1 MKDAFAGLNSYEKSM
16 FIVLLLYAAFI
27 NFSVA
32 VIGICYGAG
41 ILIMLV
47 QYFKEKEL
55 PAIDKKLIYLVVG
68 YNIVWLVLSL
78 FSLDVNVSLKAWGGI
93 AYRFMPLFFGAMYI
107 KNLNQIKYIM
117 LIFCLTIFIEDA
129 TAYYQALNF
138 PSAHGNRATGCTD
151 NPNDFANLL
160 VLFIPAL
167 FFMAKQQW
175 QDRWVSVVFMAG
187 CICSVAALFLTQTRG
202 AWLSLCVMVL
212 ISALIAKEYRRQI
225 FKIIAVGLTG
235 IVLMFAMSASFYA
248 RVNSIFD
255 PNNSSNKERI
265 MIYES
270 SINMIKDYPVAGVGL
285 DNFKPVYNEIYV
297 NPESRLGP
305 RFNKVT
311 IHPHN
316 NFLMIATEGGLI
328 GFLAY
333 VVLYAS
339 LLYLLYKKLKDG
351 DMKDNLALMG
361 IFVCLGLH
369 LEGLTEMNINNIQP
383 MRELWFL
390 LGIALA
396 DLRREKNVRLDYIQ
410 DN

>member
-1 MKDAFAGLNSYEKSM
+1 MMRKALTGLNSYEKSM
-16 FIVLLLYAAFI
+16 FVVLLLYAAFI

-32 VIGICYGAG
+32 IIGICYGAG

-47 QYFKEKEL
+47 QYLKEREL

-78 FSLDVNVSLKAWGGI
+78 FSLDVNASLKEWGAI

-107 KNLNQIKYIM
+107 RNLNQIKYITV
-117 LIFCLTIFIEDA
+117 IFCLTIFIEDA
-129 TAYYQALNF
+129 AAFYQALNF
-138 PSAHGNRATGCTD
+138 PSAHGNRATGCTN

-167 FFMAKQQW
+167 FFMAKQKW
-175 QDRWVSVVFMAG
+175 QDRWLSMFFMTG

-212 ISALIAKEYRRQI
+212 ISALIAKEYRQQI

-270 SINMIKDYPVAGVGL
+270 SINMIKDYPVVGVGL

-305 RFNKVT
+305 RFNRVT

-316 NFLMIATEGGLI
+316 NFLMVATEGGFI
-328 GFLAY
+328 GFFAY
-333 VVLYAS
+333 AVLYTA
-339 LLYLLYKKLKDG
+339 LLYLLYKKFKDG

-361 IFVCLGLH
+361 LFVCLGLH

-390 LGIALA
+390 LGIAFSKQES
-396 DLRREKNVRLDYIQ
+396 D
-410 DN
+410 

>member
-1 MKDAFAGLNSYEKSM
+1 MMKKALTGLNSYEKSM
-16 FIVLLLYAAFI
+16 FVVLLLYAAFI

-32 VIGICYGAG
+32 IIGICYGAG

-47 QYFKEKEL
+47 QYLKEREL
-55 PAIDKKLIYLVVG
+55 PAIDKRLIYLVVG

-78 FSLDVNVSLKAWGGI
+78 FSLDVNASLKEWGAI

-107 KNLNQIKYIM
+107 RNLNQIKYIM
-117 LIFCLTIFIEDA
+117 VIFCFTIFIEDA
-129 TAYYQALNF
+129 AAFYQALNF
-138 PSAHGNRATGCTD
+138 PSAHGNRATGCTN

-167 FFMAKQQW
+167 FFMAKQKW
-175 QDRWVSVVFMAG
+175 QDRWLSMFFMTG

-270 SINMIKDYPVAGVGL
+270 SINMIKDYPVVGVGL

-305 RFNKVT
+305 RFNRVT

-316 NFLMIATEGGLI
+316 NFLMVATEGGFI
-328 GFLAY
+328 GFFAY
-333 VVLYAS
+333 AVLYTA
-339 LLYLLYKKLKDG
+339 LLYLLYKKFKDG

-361 IFVCLGLH
+361 LFVCLGLH

-390 LGIALA
+390 LGIAFSKQES
-396 DLRREKNVRLDYIQ
+396 D
-410 DN
+410 

>member
-1 MKDAFAGLNSYEKSM
+1 MMKKALTGLNSYEKSM
-16 FIVLLLYAAFI
+16 FVVLLLYAAFI

-32 VIGICYGAG
+32 IIGICYGAG

-47 QYFKEKEL
+47 QYLKEREL
-55 PAIDKKLIYLVVG
+55 PAIDKRLIYLVVG

-78 FSLDVNVSLKAWGGI
+78 FSLDVNASLKEWGAI

-107 KNLNQIKYIM
+107 RNLNQIKYIM
-117 LIFCLTIFIEDA
+117 VIFCLTIFIEDVA
-129 TAYYQALNF
+129 AFYQALNF
-138 PSAHGNRATGCTD
+138 PSAHGNRATGCTN

-167 FFMAKQQW
+167 FFMAKQKW
-175 QDRWVSVVFMAG
+175 QDRWLSMFFMAG

-235 IVLMFAMSASFYA
+235 IVLMYAMSASFYA

-255 PNNSSNKERI
+255 PNMSSNKERI

-270 SINMIKDYPVAGVGL
+270 SINMIKDYPVVGVGL

-305 RFNKVT
+305 RFNRVT

-316 NFLMIATEGGLI
+316 NFLMVATEGGFI
-328 GFLAY
+328 GFFAY
-333 VVLYAS
+333 AVLYTA
-339 LLYLLYKKLKDG
+339 LLYLLYKKFKDG

-361 IFVCLGLH
+361 LFVCLGLH

-390 LGIALA
+390 LGIAFSKQES
-396 DLRREKNVRLDYIQ
+396 D
-410 DN
+410 

>member
-1 MKDAFAGLNSYEKSM
+1 MKKALTGLNSYEKSM
-16 FIVLLLYAAFI
+16 FVVLLLYAAFI

-32 VIGICYGAG
+32 IIGICYGAG

-47 QYFKEKEL
+47 QYLKEREL
-55 PAIDKKLIYLVVG
+55 PAIDKRLIYLVVG

-78 FSLDVNVSLKAWGGI
+78 FSLDVNASLKEWGAI

-107 KNLNQIKYIM
+107 RNLNQIKYIM
-117 LIFCLTIFIEDA
+117 VIFCLTIFIEDA
-129 TAYYQALNF
+129 AAFYQALNF
-138 PSAHGNRATGCTD
+138 PSAHGNRATGCTN

-167 FFMAKQQW
+167 FFMAKQKW
-175 QDRWVSVVFMAG
+175 QDRWLSMFFMTG
-187 CICSVAALFLTQTRG
+187 CICSVVALFLTQTRG

-235 IVLMFAMSASFYA
+235 IVLMFAMSSSFHA
-248 RVNSIFD
+248 RISSIFD
-255 PNNSSNKERI
+255 PNMSSNKERI

-305 RFNKVT
+305 RFNRVT

-316 NFLMIATEGGLI
+316 NFLMIATEGGFI
-328 GFLAY
+328 GFFAY
-333 VVLYAS
+333 AVLYTA
-339 LLYLLYKKLKDG
+339 LLYLLYKKFKDG
-351 DMKDNLALMG
+351 DMRDNLALMG
-361 IFVCLGLH
+361 LFVCLGLH

-390 LGIALA
+390 LGIAFSQQ
-396 DLRREKNVRLDYIQ
+396 ESE
-410 DN
+410 

>member
-1 MKDAFAGLNSYEKSM
+1 MMKKALTGLNSYEKSM
-16 FIVLLLYAAFI
+16 FVVLLLYAAFI

-32 VIGICYGAG
+32 IIGICYGAG

-47 QYFKEKEL
+47 QYLKEREL
-55 PAIDKKLIYLVVG
+55 PAIDKRLIYLVVG

-78 FSLDVNVSLKAWGGI
+78 FSLDVNASLKEWGAI

-107 KNLNQIKYIM
+107 RNLNQIKYIM
-117 LIFCLTIFIEDA
+117 VIFCLTIFIEDA
-129 TAYYQALNF
+129 AAFYQALNF
-138 PSAHGNRATGCTD
+138 PSAHGNRATGCTN

-167 FFMAKQQW
+167 FFMAKQKW
-175 QDRWVSVVFMAG
+175 QDRWLSMFFMTG

-235 IVLMFAMSASFYA
+235 IVLMFTMSASFYA

-255 PNNSSNKERI
+255 PNMSSNKERI
-265 MIYES
+265 MMYES
-270 SINMIKDYPVAGVGL
+270 SINMIKDYPVVGVGL

-305 RFNKVT
+305 RFNRVT

-316 NFLMIATEGGLI
+316 NFLMVATEGGFI
-328 GFLAY
+328 GFFAY
-333 VVLYAS
+333 AVLYTA
-339 LLYLLYKKLKDG
+339 LLYLLYKKFKDG

-361 IFVCLGLH
+361 LFVCLGLH

-390 LGIALA
+390 LGIAFSKQES
-396 DLRREKNVRLDYIQ
+396 D
-410 DN
+410 